1 MDKLGMT
8 SRLVAAARERESLRE
23 DRLFDDPLAGPL
35 AGDEGRALMLK
46 LEAVPRQM
54 DVRVSTENPYLA
66 IRTRFMD
73 DAVMRAVDRGIRQ
86 FAILAAGMDAR
97 AFRLNWPSDAVVFE
111 VERPEVLSYKESVLT
126 RMNAKPRAKRN
137 AVCMDLSEDFPAA
150 LKNAGFQTTHPSFF
164 LTEGLLPYLPDEST
178 VLNLLT
184 KIASLAAPGSM
195 LALDTVSKSFLKSHW
210 TQQFLELMSRE
221 GAPWQFGTDQPE
233 KLLERAGFSNVKVTQ
248 PGDFLPQRWPFPSLP
263 RIVPGIPRS
272 FLVTAER
279 A

>member
-1 MDKLGMT
+1 MT

-126 RMNAKPRAKRN
+126 RIDAKPRAKRN
-137 AVCMDLSEDFPAA
+137 VVYMDLSEDFPAA

-164 LTEGLLPYLPDEST
+164 LTEGLLPYLPDESD

-195 LALDTVSKSFLKSHW
+195 LALDTVSKGFLKSHW